1 MTNSIYIAVTEPYTG
16 KSVVAL
22 GITELLLRRTSRVGI
37 FRPVIGDWKP
47 GQRDKTID
55 LLLRHFNL
63 PIEYDATH
71 AFHRTAAAFDQQG
84 GTGAFMDQII
94 TKFKELEARCDFVL
108 CIGSDFEGEGTAF
121 EFDLS
126 AEIARNLGAPVLV
139 VSSAATATFPPSS
152 TRSTPPK
159 RPSPRAAARSWA
171 PLSTG
176 WIPRAPKT

>member
-71 AFHRTAAAFDQQG
+71 AFHRSAAARLISQG
-84 GTGAFMDQII
+84 GTDAFMDQII
-94 TKFKELEARCDFVL
+94 TKFKELESRCDFVL

-121 EFDLS
+121 EFDLN

-139 VSSAATATFPPSS
+139 VSSAAG
-152 TRSTPPK
+152 RD
-159 RPSPRAAARSWA
+159 
-171 PLSTG
+171 
-176 WIPRAPKT
+176 IP